1 MRTALGVGCGALVC
15 AALAEFSILYDLRGA
30 QRVVAVATLMTLL
43 FLALSRFVA
52 RRDPSGSGSSAPTT
66 AARPSHGKLHQ
77 QQQSVV
83 IGIRAP

>member
-15 AALAEFSILYDLRGA
+15 AALAEFTILYDLRGA

-52 RRDPSGSGSSAPTT
+52 RRDPSGGSSAPTT
-66 AARPSHGKLHQ
+66 TARPSHGKLQQ